1 MTQAPFTAKRNA
13 PQVAKRFR
21 DAASVGKQIQAI
33 VALNTAT
40 HNEHTVL
47 TAAWKDT
54 RLALGERSAPVAYQA
69 QYLSAGIKPGP
80 SEAIIEHLPF
90 CSDPPLPARDRAVN
104 WGWLYL
110 HRLAP
115 FYSGAA

>member
-1 MTQAPFTAKRNA
+1 MINSVVNNA
-13 PQVAKRFR
+13 TTHKIAARHLVAALGARVGFLSNVAT
-21 DAASVGKQIQAI
+21 DAVLQP
-33 VALNTAT
+33 
-40 HNEHTVL
+40 VL